1 MDIEKYVA
9 ELVNGQIADRD
20 DLFLVDVKFVP
31 GGKLSIL
38 VDGDQGISIQDC
50 AAISRHVGNTL
61 EEENVIETAYNIEVS
76 SPGIDTPAWSDET
89 ARMRASYLASRLY
102 NG

>member
-20 DLFLVDVKFVP
+20 DLFLVDVNFVP
-31 GGKLSIL
+31 GGKLSVL

-50 AAISRHVGNTL
+50 AAISRHVGNTHQQ
-61 EEENVIETAYNIEVS
+61 EHVIETAYNIEVS
-76 SPGIDTPAWSDET
+76 SPGIDTP
-89 ARMRASYLASRLY
+89 LRLDRQ
-102 NG
+102 